1 MAELPTRTMTF
12 LFTDIVGSTAI
23 AQQFSDALPR
33 LLTRHHEILRG
44 AAQTYHGHVF
54 RIVGDAFQIA
64 FNSANDA
71 LNAALAAQTAL
82 QHEGWQPTPIN
93 VRMGI
98 HTGSVQVETQPDGS
112 EDYSG
117 YLTLTRAQRVMSVA
131 NGGQVLLSSAAKEL
145 VFRGLPMGVTLRDL
159 GEHRLKGLDSLEYL
173 WQPIKSGLRLDFPPL
188 SSLAASSNNLPA
200 QPTPFVGR
208 DEELATIAT
217 LLNDPNIR
225 LVTLVGPGGIGK
237 TRLALQAAEEQIG
250 RYEHGLFFVSLAPIS
265 SSDLL
270 ASTIANAMQ
279 FVFYGSEKPDVQLV
293 NHLRKKQMLLVLDNF
308 EHLLDGASLVSEI
321 LEAAPG
327 VKVLATSRE
336 SLNLSRLDFPDWE
349 TSQDA
354 FEYSAVKLFMQSA
367 RRVLSGVTLAAA
379 DLKYVARIC
388 RLVEG
393 VPLGILLAAAWIKTL
408 SLGEIAAEIGQ
419 NLDFLESEQRD
430 LPARH
435 RSIRAV
441 FDTTWDRLTDA
452 ERDVFMKLS
461 VFRGGFTRE
470 AVQAVTGTSLKVLAS
485 LVNKSLVRRD
495 PAGRYEVH
503 ELLRQYAA
511 RQLDASPQASAD
523 ARDRHCRY
531 YADFM
536 ERQSPVLNS
545 RHVKAALN
553 EIETDFENIRD
564 AWHTLLENGQAAAV
578 RKTEISLAYFLFFRA
593 RFQDAFE
600 LFRQAVEALRSA
612 APGEENDIA
621 RGLALA
627 YLGVFHTSVGLFEQ
641 CRALPEEGLAL
652 LRRHHCPQET
662 TR

>member
-336 SLNLSRLDFPDWE
+336 SLNLSSEAVFNLDGLDFPDWE

-367 RRVLSGVTLAAA
+367 RRVLSGVTL
-379 DLKYVARIC
+379 
-388 RLVEG
+388 
-393 VPLGILLAAAWIKTL
+393 
-408 SLGEIAAEIGQ
+408 
-419 NLDFLESEQRD
+419 
-430 LPARH
+430 
-435 RSIRAV
+435 
-441 FDTTWDRLTDA
+441 
-452 ERDVFMKLS
+452 
-461 VFRGGFTRE
+461 
-470 AVQAVTGTSLKVLAS
+470 
-485 LVNKSLVRRD
+485 
-495 PAGRYEVH
+495 
-503 ELLRQYAA
+503 
-511 RQLDASPQASAD
+511 
-523 ARDRHCRY
+523 
-531 YADFM
+531 
-536 ERQSPVLNS
+536 
-545 RHVKAALN
+545 
-553 EIETDFENIRD
+553 
-564 AWHTLLENGQAAAV
+564 
-578 RKTEISLAYFLFFRA
+578 
-593 RFQDAFE
+593 
-600 LFRQAVEALRSA
+600 
-612 APGEENDIA
+612 
-621 RGLALA
+621 
-627 YLGVFHTSVGLFEQ
+627 
-641 CRALPEEGLAL
+641 
-652 LRRHHCPQET
+652 
-662 TR
+662 